1 MFALGVTGRLFN
13 SAALLFRA
21 VVISSRILRSDIW
34 LRIAYEVFFFY
45 RITEFS
51 GQRDGTYI
59 VKFLL
64 ASSLTVI
71 IQVVQLLGVVLLL
84 VSSK

>member
-1 MFALGVTGRLFN
+1 M
-13 SAALLFRA
+13 
-21 VVISSRILRSDIW
+21 
-34 LRIAYEVFFFY
+34 
-45 RITEFS
+45 TEFS

-64 ASSLTVI
+64 ASSLTVLI
-71 IQVVQLLGVVLLL
+71 HVVQLLGVVLLL